1 MGPNAS
7 SVAGA
12 ALPKGEIRT
21 VSHGGLVELVTGDYA
36 HAVHFDP
43 PPPPPPRATVGLPE
57 NEEREPP
64 PRKRKGAEDSDEAG
78 AAGSKRA
85 KRMDL
90 RFELMRE
97 SGRFR
102 WEKSSNGEVYVMTTA
117 DCAPRSKVA
126 SFDMDGTLITT
137 ASGRVFAKDKD
148 DWKIAFPE
156 VPGKLKE
163 LANKDDFK
171 V

>member
-12 ALPKGEIRT
+12 ALPKGESRT
-21 VSHGGLVELVTGDYA
+21 LSHGGLVELVAGDYA

-43 PPPPPPRATVGLPE
+43 PPPPPPRAAVGLPE
-57 NEEREPP
+57 NEERETPP
-64 PRKRKGAEDSDEAG
+64 KKKRKGAEDSDT

-102 WEKSSNGEVYVMTTA
+102 WEKSSDGEVYVMTTA
-117 DCAPRSKVA
+117 DCAPRSKV
-126 SFDMDGTLITT
+126 SSMSSELIPIEI
-137 ASGRVFAKDKD
+137 GQL
-148 DWKIAFPE
+148 I
-156 VPGKLKE
+156 
-163 LANKDDFK
+163 K
-171 V
+171 VN